1 MSAGENLPMTKI
13 GIITY
18 HSAYNFGSALQAY
31 ATQQAVN
38 KICGNS
44 EIVNYRLDEQNYF
57 YKTLYRRKYGPKV
70 LIKDL
75 LMFPVAKARRERA
88 EKYEAFF
95 RDHFTMT
102 EEVSEP
108 EQVQLLWSQYDVMIS
123 GSDQIFS
130 KKSHELRNNDWKYMN
145 PYLLSEFHGRRI
157 SYASSLGG
165 ATEEDVLHIVPA
177 LKKFDALAF
186 REAASAK
193 RMEDLLQQPIDVVL
207 DPTFL
212 LSKEEWIEKL
222 HLQKAQEE
230 KYVLVYSLRNPQT
243 VSKLIKPLSEFA
255 EKRNCR
261 VRMVTPFTYFPIID
275 SRFDNHPEYGP
286 IDFLSALYN
295 AEAVVTDSYH
305 GTILAVNFNKDVY
318 SISGNNLHEQR
329 KADVL
334 DRLSL
339 SNRVL
344 HQADAL
350 EKASS
355 HSIDYSE
362 VNKKIF
368 HMREQSLD
376 YLKNNMCM

>member
-1 MSAGENLPMTKI
+1 MSAGEKLLMSKI

-44 EIVNYRLDEQNYF
+44 TIVNYRLAEQNYF

-70 LIKDL
+70 LIKDF
-75 LMFPVAKARRERA
+75 LMLPVAKARRERA

-95 RDHFTMT
+95 RDYFAMT

-108 EQVQLLWSQYDVMIS
+108 EQVQMLWGLYDVMIS

-130 KKSHELRNNDWKYMN
+130 KKSHELRANDWKYMD
-145 PYLLSEFHGRRI
+145 PYLLSGFQGRRI

-165 ATEEDVLHIVPA
+165 ATEEDVHHIVPS
-177 LKKFDALAF
+177 LKEFDALAF
-186 REAASAK
+186 REASSAK
-193 RMEDLLQQPIDVVL
+193 RIENLLQQRIDVVL

-222 HLQKAQEE
+222 HLQKTIEE

-243 VSKLIKPLSEFA
+243 VSKLVKPLSEFA
-255 EKRNCR
+255 KKRNWR
-261 VRMVTPFTYFPIID
+261 VWMVTPFTYFPIID
-275 SRFDNHPEYGP
+275 SRFENHPEYGP

-295 AEAVVTDSYH
+295 AEAVITDSYH

-334 DRLSL
+334 ERLGL
-339 SNRVL
+339 SCRVL
-344 HQADAL
+344 HQANAL

-362 VNKKIF
+362 VNKKVF
-368 HMREQSLD
+368 HMREHSLD
-376 YLKNNMCM
+376 YLKRNLCL